1 MTVDTIGDYSILK
14 ELGPG
19 PFGSVYLAEHRFIK
33 KQFALKLLPEELVQ
47 KPSFLDHFEK
57 EIALLAHLD
66 HPSLVKMHNVSQF
79 QGQYFIVMDPIVD
92 HYANTMNLQT
102 WLEMRGRPFD
112 EEEVETILR
121 QIANV
126 LDYLHKSEVHPTF
139 HGGLKPNNI
148 LVQIENKIPK
158 IFITDYGFFH
168 LLTRKIFLEKS
179 FENFTRALAESDQWE
194 HQTKLYESY
203 LQNFYCL
210 SPEQKRPHTEL
221 TVKTDLY
228 AIGVLTYYLF
238 TQKYPEGYFE
248 MPTALHPQ
256 LKKNWN
262 FFIASCMQMDPKKR
276 PESLLWALD
285 HCLDSNEEIH
295 SIVSEDVEKAV
306 EDKMQMSFEFKETK
320 SDIISTQSEKMESQD
335 LKPFLL
341 PQEIERPQY
350 DPDPGAIFQRENRV
364 SHYEPEK
371 QEVQDVKPLQ
381 TSMVVIPGGTYQRG
395 SNFGARDE
403 LPKHSITIHSFAL
416 DVHPVTNEQFILFLQ
431 AMGGEKDHN
440 NNDIVRLKDSRI
452 KRNGGRW
459 IVESGYLKHPV
470 VGVTWYGAVAYAK
483 WVGKRLPTEAEW
495 EIASYGDNDQLTYPT
510 GEDIERSQANFFS
523 SDTTN
528 VQSYPPNE
536 YGLYDMAG
544 NVYEWCQ
551 DWYAYNYYDISMQ
564 EPENPKGPPQGV
576 YRVLR
581 GGCWK
586 SLKEDLRC
594 AHRHR
599 NNPGTVNGTYGFRC
613 AADAC

>member
-1 MTVDTIGDYSILK
+1 MVVETIGDYSILK

-19 PFGSVYLAEHRFIK
+19 PFGSVYLAEHKFIK

-47 KPSFLDHFEK
+47 KQGFLEHFEK
-57 EIALLAHLD
+57 EVSFLARLD
-66 HPSLVKMHNVSQF
+66 HPSLVKIHNVSQF
-79 QGQYFIVMDPIVD
+79 EGQYFIVMDPIVD
-92 HYANTMNLQT
+92 SYGNTMNLQT
-102 WLEMRGRPFD
+102 WMELRDRPFNED
-112 EEEVETILR
+112 EVEAILK
-121 QIANV
+121 QIADV
-126 LDYLHKSEVHPTF
+126 LHYLQNSDTVPSF

-148 LVQIENKIPK
+148 LVQIENKVPR
-158 IFITDYGFFH
+158 IFISDYGFFH
-168 LLTRKIFLEKS
+168 LLGQRIFLEKS
-179 FENFTRALAESDQWE
+179 FENFTSCLSECDVWE
-194 HQTKLYESY
+194 KETKLFESY
-203 LQNFYCL
+203 LQNFYFL
-210 SPEQKRPHTEL
+210 SPEQKRPQSQL
-221 TVKTDLY
+221 TSSVDIY
-228 AIGVLTYYLF
+228 SMGVLAYYLLLR
-238 TQKYPEGYFE
+238 KYPEGYFE
-248 MPTALHPQ
+248 MPSILLPNLH
-256 LKKNWN
+256 KNWDLL
-262 FFIASCMQMDPKKR
+262 IASCMYMNPEKR
-276 PESLLWALD
+276 PTDLVWALD
-285 HCLDSNEEIH
+285 NYLGSEEKIH
-295 SIVSEDVEKAV
+295 PISSTNVEKAI
-306 EDKMQMSFEFKETK
+306 EDTMQMSFEFKENQKGSQT
-320 SDIISTQSEKMESQD
+320 SEKSQD
-335 LKPFLL
+335 LKPFLQ

-350 DPDPGAIFQRENRV
+350 DPDPGAIFHRENRV

-371 QEVQDVKPLQ
+371 LEVCDVKPLQ

-395 SNFGARDE
+395 SNYGSRDE
-403 LPKHSITIHSFAL
+403 LPRHSVTIASFAL
-416 DVHPVTNEQFILFLQ
+416 DIHPVTNEQFILFLQ

-440 NNDIVRLKDSRI
+440 NNDIIRLKESRI
-452 KRNGGRW
+452 KRNGGKW

-470 VGVTWYGAVAYAK
+470 VGATWYGAVAYAK

-495 EIASYGDNDQLTYPT
+495 EIASYGGNDQLTFPT
-510 GEDIERSQANFFS
+510 GEDIERSQANYFS
-523 SDTTN
+523 SDTTS

-564 EPENPKGPPQGV
+564 EPENPSGPPQGV